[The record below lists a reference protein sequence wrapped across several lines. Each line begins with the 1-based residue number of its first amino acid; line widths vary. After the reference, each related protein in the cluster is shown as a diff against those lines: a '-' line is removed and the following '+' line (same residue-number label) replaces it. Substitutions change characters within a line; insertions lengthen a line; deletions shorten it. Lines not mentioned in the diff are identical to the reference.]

1 MARYRV
7 RVEGR
12 NLVLA
17 SQPNALRS
25 GFVATRL
32 IEAASAEEAGEQAMQ
47 AIWDDAGLRAQLA
60 NDEEDPPLLY
70 LSEVE
75 ETPGS
80 DSLPHAEIGYA
91 FFEEPELDIT
101 ALLGNPED

>member
-1 MARYRV
+1 MARYRI

-17 SQPNALRS
+17 SQPDALRS
-25 GFVATRL
+25 GFVTTRM
-32 IEAASAEEAGEQAMQ
+32 IEASSAEEAGEQAMQ
-47 AIWDDAGLRAQLA
+47 AIWDDAGLRGQLA

-75 ETPGS
+75 ETPAG
-80 DSLPHAEIGYA
+80 DSIPPDELGYA

-101 ALLGNPED
+101 VLLGNPED